1 MRGGSSCVFA
11 VLIFLEVHYGDTSEF
26 HNTPIISARQE
37 DGRFI
42 LVAREVASV
51 SHTIAQIA
59 IELGRSGAPLDIVFG
74 WSLGNSMRLAVE
86 FVLFGQG
93 DVPNSVFDLLEK
105 AIPDPGKR
113 PTVLVG

>member
-93 DVPNSVFDLLEK
+93 DVSNSVFDLLEK
-105 AIPDPGKR
+105 AIPDPTKR